1 MGSAPEDALRW
12 ARRLAAARDADGVL
26 AALAEAVHDVLGMTV
41 AVNLRRPADDR
52 FEVTYV
58 IGGGAEAAGLVG
70 EDYEAESFLV
80 VCDPVHQRPD
90 GLYLVPADSPFWDA
104 FEGRVVVEQEVVL
117 DVPDAWRPGDM
128 LDIALRDRQG
138 EIMAV
143 VAADDPAD
151 GRVPSPDQFG
161 VVALL
166 ATHAASA
173 LEAALASSDAADGQR
188 EAEELQHLS
197 LSLAAGLDEAEILT
211 RASEGLAGSCG
222 WAFVA
227 VGLFDHAKG
236 LVRCVACAGEGRRL
250 LGRTMPLQLAQDAM
264 IAEHRLADSYLLP
277 LGSIQEIEALNLH
290 RSTYNGAGARGW
302 RRHTLLLPLTTGA
315 GEMLGFVWVDDPLD
329 RQLPSVDAVRR
340 MELFVRQ
347 AALLVQS
354 ARLLADAR
362 EQATRDP
369 LTGLENG
376 RAFEAALAA
385 TDGACSLA
393 LLDVDRFKL
402 VNDRSGH
409 LRGDALL
416 RALASELT
424 TRLPRAARAFRL
436 GGDEF
441 AVLSLTMTPG
451 GLARSLAAV
460 RRGVDGVI
468 EFSAGIAAAPVDAQV
483 GAPLIHAADE
493 ALRAAK
499 RAGRGRTERYR
510 ARTSA
515 AATPADLSRALG
527 RVARR
532 DGASGEVLD
541 ALLDGL
547 TSTLEAASGGYYAHD
562 LGRDV
567 MTLRHVRDRS
577 RTSVRQAGDERRLSD
592 HPARRALVE
601 RNEPLLVRTGDADPI
616 ELDYLVAARC
626 AALALVPVTVEGA
639 VIGHIELLFTHDAPL
654 AYADLSHA
662 LAVADIAGLALAR
675 ERDAAEVERAYRD
688 TVAALATAL
697 EAKDA
702 DTGDH
707 ARALAALAAAV
718 ARRLSLH
725 PDQVRKVEY
734 AALFH
739 DIGKIAT
746 PTEILLKPGPLT
758 PEERTEIEQHVLHGA
773 RIVERIGFLR
783 DVAPA
788 VRHSHERWDGNGY
801 PAGLAGREIPLAAR
815 IVFACDTWH
824 AMTSDRVYRRALSE
838 EAAAAELRRVAG
850 SQLDPVVVE
859 ALLAELGLQR
869 DLAA

>member
-1 MGSAPEDALRW
+1 MT
-12 ARRLAAARDADGVL
+12 
-26 AALAEAVHDVLGMTV
+26 VLGMTV

-52 FEVTYV
+52 FEVTFV
-58 IGGGAEAAGLVG
+58 IGGGEEAAGLVG
-70 EDYEAESFLV
+70 EEYGAESFLV
-80 VCDPVHQRPD
+80 VCDPAHQRPD
-90 GLYLVPADSPFWDA
+90 GIYLVPADSPFWDA
-104 FEGRVVVEQEVVL
+104 FEGRVVIEQESVL

-128 LDIALRDRQG
+128 LDIALRDRHG
-138 EIMAV
+138 DIMAV

-151 GRVPSPDQFG
+151 GRIPSPEQFG

-173 LEAALASSDAADGQR
+173 LEAALASSDAAVGQR
-188 EAEELQHLS
+188 EAEELQYLS

-227 VGLFDHAKG
+227 VGLFDHARG
-236 LVRCVACAGEGRRL
+236 LVRCVAGAGDGLRL
-250 LGRTMPLQLAQDAM
+250 LGRTMPLALAQDAM
-264 IAEHRLADSYLLP
+264 IAQHRVSDSYLLP
-277 LGSIQEIEALNLH
+277 LGSIDEITSLNLH
-290 RSTYNGAGARGW
+290 RSSYNGSGARGW

-340 MELFVRQ
+340 MELFVRH
-347 AALLVQS
+347 AALLIQN

-385 TDGACSLA
+385 TDGTCALA

-409 LRGDALL
+409 LQGDALL
-416 RALASELT
+416 RALAEELSR
-424 TRLPRAARAFRL
+424 RLPRAARAFRL

-441 AVLSLTMTPG
+441 AVLSPTMTPG
-451 GLARSLAAV
+451 GLGRSLAAV
-460 RRGVDGVI
+460 RRGVDGMI
-468 EFSAGIAAAPVDAQV
+468 GFSVGIASAPADAAIGP
-483 GAPLIHAADE
+483 PLIHAADE

-499 RAGRGRTERYR
+499 RAGRGRTERFR
-510 ARTSA
+510 ARTA
-515 AATPADLSRALG
+515 AVTSPADLSQALG

-547 TSTLEAASGGYYAHD
+547 TSTLEAASGGYYDHD
-562 LGRDV
+562 LARDV

-577 RTSVRQAGDERRLSD
+577 RTSVRAAGDERRLSA
-592 HPARRALVE
+592 HQARRALVE
-601 RNEPLLVRTGDADPI
+601 RGEPFLLRTGDRGGDPV
-616 ELDYLVAARC
+616 ELQYLLAAGC

-675 ERDAAEVERAYRD
+675 ERDASEVERAYRD

-707 ARALAALAAAV
+707 ARALAALAGAV
-718 ARRLSLH
+718 ARRLSLDT
-725 PDQVRKVEY
+725 DQVRKVEY

-758 PEERTEIEQHVLHGA
+758 PEERTEIEQHVVHGA

-783 DVAPA
+783 DIAPA
-788 VRHSHERWDGNGY
+788 VRHSHERWDGAGY
-801 PAGLAGREIPLAAR
+801 PSGLAGREIPLAAR

-824 AMTSDRVYRRALSE
+824 AMTSDRVYRAALSE
-838 EAAAAELRRVAG
+838 EEAAAELQRVSG
-850 SQLDPVVVE
+850 SQLDPMVVA
-859 ALLAELGLQR
+859 ALLAELGVAR